1 MKEETRPHARA
12 RARTH
17 VGFNG
22 TPPPCHT
29 QRRCAVQG
37 DLATAHSCFESAQKA
52 RANKVSLR
60 QLSMLTRQMAVSAGG
75 PAAAAAAGSS
85 SDATTTATTTATTA
99 AAAAA
104 ASARA
109 TERSLAH
116 AKAALVLDW
125 EDPESWCVTPSHGVS
140 QPRITMRHPESWYE
154 SPRIMV
160 RHPESWNEP
169 PPPSHDASPR
179 SIG

>member
-1 MKEETRPHARA
+1 MQDEHTHTHARA
-12 RARTH
+12 RAHTRTSTH

-29 QRRCAVQG
+29 QRRRAVQG

-60 QLSMLTRQMAVSAGG
+60 QLSMLTRQMAGSAGG

-85 SDATTTATTTATTA
+85 SDATTTATTA

-140 QPRITMRHPESWYE
+140 QPRITVHHPESWYE
-154 SPRIMV
+154 
-160 RHPESWNEP
+160 
-169 PPPSHDASPR
+169 PPPSHDAPPR
-179 SIG
+179 VMG